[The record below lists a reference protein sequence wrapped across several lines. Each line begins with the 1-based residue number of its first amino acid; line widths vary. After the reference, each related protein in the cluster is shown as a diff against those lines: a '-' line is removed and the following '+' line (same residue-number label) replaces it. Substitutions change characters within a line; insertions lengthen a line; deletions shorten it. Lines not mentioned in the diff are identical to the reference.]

1 MNEYE
6 INKYIKTHPG
16 SINFGIKQFKRSMTE
31 MGRRYSRDDL
41 EDVAQELRIV
51 MYKCLLHYK
60 SFYHTGLRTYIESS
74 IQKYVYGLIRNQCK
88 PQNTNDYFVGSLN
101 SSKQT
106 GDGYEELI
114 NTIPD
119 DRLPSEP
126 RLDAVIFSDSL
137 LALLDPIVRARIYLW
152 IDGSTY
158 QDIGLLEGITKQ
170 AVEDSIRRAID
181 KLREIVDNRDK

>member
-51 MYKCLLHYK
+51 MFKCLKNFKPLFHN
-60 SFYHTGLRTYIESS
+60 TLETYISSS
-74 IQKYVYGLIRNQCK
+74 IYKNVCGKISDQLTPKHTKIYFDVSLSETVG
-88 PQNTNDYFVGSLN
+88 ND
-101 SSKQT
+101 
-106 GDGYEELI
+106 DGYDELG
-114 NTIPD
+114 NTIVD
-119 DRLPSEP
+119 DRLPEEP

-137 LALLDPIVRARIYLW
+137 LALLDPVVRSRIYLW

-158 QDIGLLEGITKQ
+158 QDIGLLEGISKQ